1 MTRLGR
7 YSGCSRALRSWPT
20 RRYRS
25 GENTISTLHE
35 SVNHK
40 PCHIQS
46 RTKRGQ
52 NSQQIYTF
60 IRGELSCIFFSH
72 THPIF
77 EYPVPLS
84 QMIGARR
91 DMSMNNF
98 NDQLL
103 LWFHLSVQIKAP
115 SLSSLP
121 YLLNYNPQSKIYHH
135 HWVLLIH
142 SGQRPN

>member
-1 MTRLGR
+1 MARLGR

-25 GENTISTLHE
+25 GEHTISTLYE

-40 PCHIQS
+40 LCHIQS

-60 IRGELSCIFFSH
+60 IRGELLPIFFSH

-103 LWFHLSVQIKAP
+103 LWFHPSVQIKAQP
-115 SLSSLP
+115 SLTCWT
-121 YLLNYNPQSKIYHH
+121 LNYNPQSKIHHH
-135 HWVLLIH
+135 HWMLLIH
-142 SGQRPN
+142 SGQRLN